1 MKKGT
6 NLSHYRDLSIQIE
19 ITEAEGVITLT
30 QVNDEDIVGVLKR
43 LSLKIHELVKEGVS
57 REILKPQTV

>member
-6 NLSHYRDLSIQIE
+6 NLSHYRYVSIQIE
-19 ITEAEGVITLT
+19 ITEVEGVITLT

-43 LSLKIHELVKEGVS
+43 LSLRIHELVKEGVS
-57 REILKPQTV
+57 REILKPF